1 MKLKKKRGI
10 CKVHNISYPGG
21 PGGPNSP
28 IQFIISTTLS
38 KSPVTVFKMRVN
50 SVALIPCVS
59 SRLHSCSS
67 VSVFVRVRRLAIWS
81 CESSFWKHPTQ
92 GGPRSLQY
100 R

>member
-50 SVALIPCVS
+50 SVALIP
-59 SRLHSCSS
+59 
-67 VSVFVRVRRLAIWS
+67 
-81 CESSFWKHPTQ
+81 
-92 GGPRSLQY
+92 
-100 R
+100 